1 MQQRPQQNRPPQNQQ
16 MTKFMMIEFVFMF
29 AGLILIFVIS
39 DPSIR
44 NPIGNALNVVFLPL
58 LGFHHKSPVLT
69 LMLTGIILGLIS
81 SIPRYFFTDWIKMGK
96 TQLISRAY
104 SQAMR
109 EAMKNGDRVKQQKLQ
124 KMSMQRQMDQAA
136 LSMNTMKPLMVTEI
150 FFFLIF
156 IWLYVFMLSLHYQYV
171 SMPWNLNLNIV
182 TARLYIMP
190 LWMGLYTLGNLAVGY
205 FVTMIM
211 KYIDFTYKIRKI
223 DDEEAKSI

>member
-1 MQQRPQQNRPPQNQQ
+1 MQPSNGQPQMQK
-16 MTKFMMIEFVFMF
+16 MMMIQFIFMF
-29 AGLILIFVIS
+29 AGLGLIFIIS
-39 DPSIR
+39 DPGIR
-44 NPIGNALNVVFLPL
+44 TPIGDAMNVIFMPI
-58 LGFHHKSPVLT
+58 LGFNYSSPILT

-96 TQLISRAY
+96 AQTVSRAY
-104 SQAMR
+104 TKAMR
-109 EAMKNGDRVKQQKLQ
+109 EAMRSGDRVKQQKLQ

-136 LSMNTMKPLMVTEI
+136 LSMNTMKPLFVTEV

-171 SMPWNLNLNIV
+171 SVPWDMNLDIV
-182 TARLYIMP
+182 TTKLYVMP

-211 KYIDFTYKIRKI
+211 KYVDFTYKIRKI
-223 DDEEAKSI
+223 EEEEAQSI

>member
-1 MQQRPQQNRPPQNQQ
+1 MQPNNNRPAPNPQ
-16 MTKFMMIEFVFMF
+16 MTKFMMIEFIFMF
-29 AGLILIFVIS
+29 AGLGLIFIIS

-44 NPIGNALNVVFLPL
+44 NPIGKALNYVFMPV
-58 LGFHHKSPVLT
+58 LGFNYNLPILT

-96 TQLISRAY
+96 AQLVSKAY
-104 SQAMR
+104 SKAQR
-109 EAMKNGDRVKQQKLQ
+109 EAFRSGDRARQQKLQ
-124 KMSMQRQMDQAA
+124 KLSMQRQMDQAA

-156 IWLYVFMLSLHYQYV
+156 IWLYVFMLSLPYDYV
-171 SMPWNLNLNIV
+171 SLPWNLNLNIV
-182 TARLYIMP
+182 TAKIYIMP

-211 KYIDFTYKIRKI
+211 KYVDFTYKLRKL
-223 DDEEAKSI
+223 DEETAQSL